1 MRMSSPV
8 FSVMSK
14 LSSLIKVI
22 PHGSFKLEVIS
33 ESLIPLV
40 DSIVSENPKD
50 DNDKLSI
57 IIEI

>member
-1 MRMSSPV
+1 M
-8 FSVMSK
+8 
-14 LSSLIKVI
+14 

-50 DNDKLSI
+50 DNDKLRI
-57 IIEI
+57 NIKI